1 MRRFTFFLSAI
12 LYGMTGLLAQTN
24 YTCTFSANVEM
35 DSVQVKNTIT
45 GESKMLY
52 IPDNMIT
59 LQQNAK
65 QETSVAT
72 VNNSAFIQ
80 QTANNKVVVNVA
92 KSSELNL
99 KLYSTEGKVVA
110 RYANNVN
117 AGQYAFQIGAK
128 AGVYVL
134 VATARNQYESV
145 KLLLKDDEQ
154 TNISEITTTESMV
167 FLKSAEDIITF
178 NEGEE
183 FEFTG
188 YYKKQSDIKR
198 ALIIEDE
205 EFIFT
210 FEKEY
215 EEGTIK
221 FAFSVS
227 EKKQV
232 CFSQGNLQYQASTK
246 SWRFANNQYDIMG
259 EENSNVS
266 SSYSG
271 WIDLF
276 GWGTSGWKSGS
287 PAYLPWST
295 NTNSGDYLN
304 YHLMGNYEDADW
316 GVYNKISNGGNRAG
330 KWRTLTY
337 TEWDYVL
344 SKRTRASALC
354 GSAIVNGVE
363 GIVLLPDNWST
374 PHGVTFNS
382 GLNDFGNNIYTINE
396 WVKMEMNGAVFLPA
410 AGYRDGMEVK
420 DVGSIGFY
428 WSSEAYNLPCPGHSY
443 SLRLTNDKSYMVASS
458 RRFGQSV
465 RLVRDVKE
473 QKINL
478 SKAEICF
485 SQNADS
491 QTLNI
496 TTKSVW
502 YVESNSDWI
511 TVTPIGGKGN
521 GEITVSV
528 LQNPTGQVRESYIRI
543 VINSEEKVIVV
554 TQSTTDIPTTEK
566 NEAEETI
573 EWNNTDDNYLYS
585 YSTGSIKGVFS
596 ISKNSKIAFS
606 MGNLQYQANS
616 NTWRFA
622 ENQYDIIGNNN
633 KNISPTYSDWIDLF
647 GWGTSGW
654 NSGANAYQPYSTSK
668 DKEDYVLGGSQNNDL
683 TGSYANAD
691 WGVYNKIIN
700 GENTVGVWR
709 TLTYGEWN
717 YILDKRTDAN
727 VLKGFATVND
737 INGIVLLPDNWSTPE
752 GVTFSSGMKD
762 FETNIY
768 SITDWAKMETNGAVF
783 LPAAGKRDSLKISF
797 VGASGHY
804 WSSSESAGY
813 GAGYLFFQSGQA
825 FVSGAIRPYGYSVR
839 LVCDLKKDDEKN
851 LDVSKTE
858 LLFTRNADSKELSI
872 TSQNVW
878 YIENDSDWI
887 TVTPIGGKGN
897 DKIIVSV
904 SQNTKDQAR
913 ESYIRVT
920 TDSVSKAILVSQ
932 SVDDALTE

>member
-1 MRRFTFFLSAI
+1 
-12 LYGMTGLLAQTN
+12 
-24 YTCTFSANVEM
+24 
-35 DSVQVKNTIT
+35 
-45 GESKMLY
+45 
-52 IPDNMIT
+52 
-59 LQQNAK
+59 
-65 QETSVAT
+65 
-72 VNNSAFIQ
+72 
-80 QTANNKVVVNVA
+80 
-92 KSSELNL
+92 
-99 KLYSTEGKVVA
+99 
-110 RYANNVN
+110 
-117 AGQYAFQIGAK
+117 
-128 AGVYVL
+128 
-134 VATARNQYESV
+134 
-145 KLLLKDDEQ
+145 
-154 TNISEITTTESMV
+154 
-167 FLKSAEDIITF
+167 
-178 NEGEE
+178 
-183 FEFTG
+183 
-188 YYKKQSDIKR
+188 
-198 ALIIEDE
+198 
-205 EFIFT
+205 
-210 FEKEY
+210 
-215 EEGTIK
+215 
-221 FAFSVS
+221 
-227 EKKQV
+227 
-232 CFSQGNLQYQASTK
+232 
-246 SWRFANNQYDIMG
+246 
-259 EENSNVS
+259 
-266 SSYSG
+266 
-271 WIDLF
+271 
-276 GWGTSGWKSGS
+276 
-287 PAYLPWST
+287 
-295 NTNSGDYLN
+295 
-304 YHLMGNYEDADW
+304 MGNYEDADW

-606 MGNLQYQANS
+606 MGNLQYQARTG
-616 NTWRFA
+616 TWRFA
-622 ENQYDIIGNNN
+622 ENQWDYVGTQTPDDNGHYGGTIKGSDNA
-633 KNISPTYSDWIDLF
+633 NISSTYDGWIDLF
-647 GWGTSGW
+647 GWATSGW
-654 NSGANAYQPYSTSK
+654 NSGANEYQPYSTSTIST
-668 DKEDYVLGGSQNNDL
+668 DYYVGGEKINNL
-683 TGSYANAD
+683 TGEFANAD
-691 WGVYNKIIN
+691 WGVYNKIN
-700 GENTVGVWR
+700 NAGNQAGLWR
-709 TLTYGEWN
+709 TLTYEEWM
-717 YILDKRTDAN
+717 YLLYDRDDAIL
-727 VLKGFATVND
+727 LKGSATVN
-737 INGIVLLPDNWSTPE
+737 GITGIILLPDNWKAQK
-752 GVTFSSGMKD
+752 GITFKSGTNGYD
-762 FETNIY
+762 DNIY
-768 SITDWAKMETNGAVF
+768 TIVDWCRMEAYGAVF
-783 LPAAGKRDSLKISF
+783 FPA
-797 VGASGHY
+797 VGIRNGLDVEDVGYFGSY
-804 WSSSESAGY
+804 WSSSAFDNYTYNMYFFSDYLGMDGY
-813 GAGYLFFQSGQA
+813 ENRYEG
-825 FVSGAIRPYGYSVR
+825 RSVR
-839 LVCDLKKDDEKN
+839 LVRDL
-851 LDVSKTE
+851 
-858 LLFTRNADSKELSI
+858 
-872 TSQNVW
+872 
-878 YIENDSDWI
+878 
-887 TVTPIGGKGN
+887 
-897 DKIIVSV
+897 
-904 SQNTKDQAR
+904 
-913 ESYIRVT
+913 
-920 TDSVSKAILVSQ
+920 
-932 SVDDALTE
+932 